1 MEKLSFFNE
10 KESYNDFASEMEKEI
25 RPHLKN
31 IFEKWS
37 EKGFKF
43 REIQI
48 VLNGL
53 IAEICMAFIA
63 KNRRNLKTSE

>member
-10 KESYNDFASEMEKEI
+10 KESYNDFASEMKKEI

-37 EKGFKF
+37 KK
-43 REIQI
+43 RI
-48 VLNGL
+48 
-53 IAEICMAFIA
+53 
-63 KNRRNLKTSE
+63 

>member
-1 MEKLSFFNE
+1 MEKLSFFTD
-10 KESYNDFASEMEKEI
+10 KESYNDYASEMEKEI

-53 IAEICMAFIA
+53 IAELCMASIA
-63 KNRRNLKTSE
+63 KSRRIFK

>member
-1 MEKLSFFNE
+1 MEKLSFFNN
-10 KESYNDFASEMEKEI
+10 KESYNEYASEMEKEI
-25 RPHLKN
+25 RPHLRN

-53 IAEICMAFIA
+53 IAELCMAFIA
-63 KNRRNLKTSE
+63 KNRRSLKTPK

>member
-37 EKGFKF
+37 KKDLSLEKFK
-43 REIQI
+43 
-48 VLNGL
+48 LY
-53 IAEICMAFIA
+53 
-63 KNRRNLKTSE
+63 